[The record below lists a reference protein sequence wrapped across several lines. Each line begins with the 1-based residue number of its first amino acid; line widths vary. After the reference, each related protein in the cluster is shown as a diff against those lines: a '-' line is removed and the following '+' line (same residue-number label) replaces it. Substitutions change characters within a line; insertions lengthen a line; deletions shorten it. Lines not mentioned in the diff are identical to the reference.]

1 MPNLRTVTLALLL
14 LTPAATAF
22 AQTAAPTAGQ
32 ANSIQTLNVKLPVGV
47 TLVNSAEGVSEYR
60 LANGLRVL
68 LAPTA
73 SNALLT
79 LHVTYLVGSVD
90 EGLGEGGMAHLL
102 EHMLFKGTPQHPDIP
117 GDLRARGANANADTH
132 AEYTDYHATVNA
144 TQDNLAFLTALE
156 ADRMVNS
163 FIKPED
169 LASEL
174 KVVINE
180 FDNGENNPGNLLYKA
195 TQQAAFEFHP
205 IGRSV
210 IGNRSEV
217 INVPASRLKT
227 FYARY
232 YQPDNAV
239 VTLAGNFEPEAALA
253 RIQATFGKIPRP
265 DRSKAGEALI
275 ADYTVEPPQNGEK
288 KVSVRRV
295 GAAPIIIDSYHTPAA
310 NSPDNAALSMLSYVL
325 SEQPDGR
332 LYRALVGS
340 KLAVGAGMSV
350 DSYSVPGL
358 SNLVVNLAPNGSVA
372 AARAALQ
379 GVVNK
384 LSTNPI
390 TDTDVERIRTQLIA
404 GFDRLAADPAATA
417 ENLIP
422 ELPSGDWRSFFIQRD
437 ALLAVT
443 AADVNRVAQ
452 LYFKPTNL
460 TSGTFYPTPAPQ
472 TVTVPAAPDITAALN
487 NFKPRAAQAQGENL
501 NTDPAALEARV
512 ERVTLPSGIKAAYL
526 KKAVQGN
533 RVLLSLNVDLGNE
546 TTEASVRTRDAG
558 GYVAAMLLRGSQGLS
573 VQQRREALAKLN
585 ATLNIGGDST
595 GLSVSLSAPP
605 ENLGAT
611 LEIARTVL
619 REPLWPQSD
628 FEDLKRG
635 RLTGLESGK
644 TDPNS
649 LASIALGRA
658 FMPADAKRGDR
669 QYYRSLDERIEDQQA
684 LTLNDVKAVY
694 SGLWGLSSSA
704 QLAVVGPLDKAV
716 VESSLARLLDG
727 FKSPVSYQRLSDPLV
742 TPAAQT
748 LSLDVPDKTG
758 AVLLASQNFALKD
771 TDPDYAPLLIAVQ
784 ILGGDS
790 LSSRLATRVRQKE
803 GLSYSSG
810 ASVSASSEQ
819 ALASFDVS
827 ATASPADIGKV
838 QTALQEELTR
848 ALAGGFT
855 ADEVSRVQSA
865 IKQATAANRSDDGT
879 LLGTL
884 LRQTYLEQ
892 TFANSA
898 EQDARLQTVTP
909 ASALAAL
916 QKYVNP
922 AKLVFVKAGSF
933 GK

>member
-1 MPNLRTVTLALLL
+1 MPNLRTLTLALLL
-14 LTPAATAF
+14 LAPAPMAF
-22 AQTAAPTAGQ
+22 AQTDVPAQVSSAQTAP
-32 ANSIQTLNVKLPVGV
+32 VKLPAGV
-47 TLVNSAEGVSEYR
+47 TFVNSAEGISEYR

-73 SNALLT
+73 SNALMT

-117 GDLRARGANANADTH
+117 GDLRTRGANANADTH
-132 AEYTDYHATVNA
+132 PEYTDYHATFNA
-144 TQDNLAFLTALE
+144 TKDNLDFLTSLE

-239 VTLAGNFEPEAALA
+239 VTLSGNFEPEDALQ
-253 RIQATFGKIPRP
+253 RIQATFGQIPRP
-265 DRSKAGEALI
+265 DRSQPGQALI

-332 LYRALVGS
+332 LYKALVGS
-340 KLAVGAGMSV
+340 TLAVGAGMSV

-358 SNLVVNLAPNGSVA
+358 SSLVVNLAPDGSIA

-390 TDTDVERIRTQLIA
+390 TDADVERIHTQLIA

-422 ELPSGDWRSFFIQRD
+422 ELPSGDWRSFFLQRD

-452 LYFKPTNL
+452 TYFKPSNL
-460 TSGTFYPTPAPQ
+460 TAGTFYPTPAPQ

-512 ERVTLPSGIKAAYL
+512 VRVTTLPSGIKAAYL
-526 KKAVQGN
+526 RKAVQGN

-546 TTEASVRTRDAG
+546 TTEASVRNRDAG
-558 GYVAAMLLRGSQGLS
+558 GYVAAMLLRGSKGLS
-573 VQQRREALAKLN
+573 VQQRREALAKLS
-585 ATLNIGGDST
+585 ATLNIGGGSS
-595 GLSVSLSAPP
+595 GLSISMSAPP
-605 ENLGAT
+605 ENLAAT

-635 RLTGLESGK
+635 RLTGLEEGRS
-644 TDPNS
+644 DPNS

-669 QYYRSLDERIEDQQA
+669 QYYRSLDERIEDQKA

-694 SGLWGLSSSA
+694 SGLWGLSNSA
-704 QLAVVGPLDKAV
+704 QLAVVGPLDRSV
-716 VESSLARLLDG
+716 VESSIARLLDG
-727 FKSPVSYQRLSDPLV
+727 FKSPVGYERLTNPLV

-748 LSLDVPDKTG
+748 LNLNVPDKTG

-819 ALASFDVS
+819 ALGSFDVS
-827 ATASPADIGKV
+827 ATASPADIDKV
-838 QTALQEELTR
+838 QTALQEELAR
-848 ALAGGFT
+848 ALSDGFT
-855 ADEVSRVQSA
+855 ADEVSRVQAA
-865 IKQATAANRSDDGT
+865 IQQATAANRSDDSN
-879 LLGTL
+879 LLGDL
-884 LRQTYLEQ
+884 LSQTYLGQ
-892 TFANSA
+892 TFADSA
-898 EQDARLQTVTP
+898 EQDAELQAVTP

-916 QKYVNP
+916 RKYVDP
-922 AKLVFVKAGSF
+922 AKLVVVKAGSF